1 MVCNNIVLQVV
12 EEEGLAENSARLG
25 EIFRRELSKLN
36 PSIVTCVRGKGLL
49 NGMVIKPQENGMLLV
64 FKK

>member
-1 MVCNNIVLQVV
+1 MI

-36 PSIVTCVRGKGLL
+36 PSIVTCVRGKGLF
-49 NGMVIKPQENGMLLV
+49 NAMVIKPQEDGRSLYTSFLE
-64 FKK
+64 